1 MVSGGAQAS
10 GLDPRRVGWEQREW
24 VLSQYIHVDERHDP
38 FGFIFYLTFY
48 EHLHAYSRSSL
59 HVPRKCTL
67 QIYNKVIY
75 ALYLNFL

>member
-10 GLDPRRVGWEQREW
+10 GLDPRRVGWERREW
-24 VLSQYIHVDERHDP
+24 VLSQYIHMDERHDP
-38 FGFIFYLTFY
+38 FGFTFYLTYF
-48 EHLHAYSRSSL
+48 LWTFARLPL